1 MREADATTF
10 SLLRDRGLL
19 GMRTASMNQR
29 RLGIVGLGLL
39 GGAIARKLQEAGL
52 APTGFDM
59 NADRRGEAVAAGISV
74 VADAAELVKGSDVV
88 FLSLPNGEIV
98 DAVLAELKPHLRT
111 GQIIVDTTTAAPQQM
126 VAHAEILRP
135 LGVGYVEAEVAGS
148 SAQVSQGEVLVFAG
162 GAEADVAA
170 VREILE
176 CFAAEVRHVGPTG
189 TAARW
194 KLVHNLILGLHRAVL
209 AEGLALAEALGLDAA
224 SLLDV
229 LRRTPASS
237 AVMTTKGPKMLR
249 RDFTPQAT
257 IRQHL
262 KDVRLIIETAARAGA
277 DVPLSRR
284 HEELLERAIALGYS
298 EADNSA
304 IVMALLRDPTGNDGR
319 DPDDSEL

>member
-1 MREADATTF
+1 MREADATKF
-10 SLLRDRGLL
+10 SLLRDRDVFP
-19 GMRTASMNQR
+19 MSTASMSQR

-39 GGAIARKLQEAGL
+39 GGAIARKLHEAGL

-59 NADRRGEAVAAGISV
+59 NADRRCEAAAAGIAVAASAAV
-74 VADAAELVKGSDVV
+74 VAKESDVV
-88 FLSLPNGEIV
+88 LLSLPNGEIV
-98 DAVLAELKPHLRT
+98 DALLAELRPQLRT
-111 GQIIVDTTTAAPQQM
+111 GQIIIDTTTAAPPQM
-126 VAHAEILRP
+126 VAHAEVLRS

-148 SAQVSQGEVLVFAG
+148 SAQVTRQEVLVFAG
-162 GAEADVAA
+162 GAEADVAV

-176 CFAAEVRHVGPTG
+176 SFAAEVRYVGPTG
-189 TAARW
+189 TAACW

-209 AEGLALAEALGLDAA
+209 AEGLALAESLGLDATN
-224 SLLDV
+224 LLEV

-237 AVMTTKGPKMLR
+237 AVMTTKGPKMLQ

-257 IRQHL
+257 VRQHL

-277 DVPLSRR
+277 NVPLSRR
-284 HEELLERAIALGYS
+284 HEELLERAVALGFS

-304 IVMALLRDPTGNDGR
+304 IVMALLRDPTGEEGR